1 MKYLVLLAFLGTAT
15 LGFGQ
20 ARPISPQ
27 ANPDRAATTEDD
39 DKPYEDDLN
48 HRRFWQASLPG
59 GSYIVALDRIAS
71 ISKHEYLLDGT
82 LVITEVNIDTVGNS
96 LVRIYQITPAAE
108 KSNLATAQ
116 HLVQRGKEL
125 LDHAGQR
132 TGTDPNTMVHKK
144 YPVTTHT
151 KTVEYRVQD
160 LGTLNALFSSVNRAW
175 IDGKGRRFR
184 VK

>member
-1 MKYLVLLAFLGTAT
+1 MKHLVLLALLGSAT

-20 ARPISPQ
+20 TAP
-27 ANPDRAATTEDD
+27 ANNNPAPANNSED
-39 DKPYEDDLN
+39 KTPYEDTIN
-48 HRRFWQASLPG
+48 HKRFWQASLPG

-82 LVITEVNIDTVGNS
+82 LIITEVNIDTVGNA

-116 HLVQRGKEL
+116 HLVERGKEL

-151 KTVEYRVQD
+151 KTIEYRVAD
-160 LGTLNALFSSVNRAW
+160 LGTLDALYSSVSRSW
-175 IDGKGRRFR
+175 VEGKGRRFR